1 MWQCRQQT
9 SAMVTMR
16 HQPHGHQSMVFVSD
30 VWAAAKLVRKN
41 SIVSV
46 FVWELRGKWFL
57 VLGERHPKT
66 IILSVNVPDMK
77 CKLPET
83 PMYTKTQNRL
93 GLRELSNAV
102 RAAECPWVSEY
113 WIVLSGSEEKKEV
126 SPDNWWCLLCPGP
139 TSPATRT
146 RPPWPG
152 WATGSWAPL
161 TCGCPASASGP
172 RH

>member
-1 MWQCRQQT
+1 MWQC
-9 SAMVTMR
+9 S
-16 HQPHGHQSMVFVSD
+16 HGHNETPAPWSRLCQWCLSPMSGPRLN
-30 VWAAAKLVRKN
+30 WSEKITLCRYSSEN
-41 SIVSV
+41 
-46 FVWELRGKWFL
+46 WERGKWFL
-57 VLGERHPKT
+57 VLEERHPKT

-102 RAAECPWVSEY
+102 RAAAECPWVSEY
-113 WIVLSGSEEKKEV
+113 WIVLLEEERGH
-126 SPDNWWCLLCPGP
+126 SPDNWWCLISQGP

-146 RPPWPG
+146 RPRCRG
-152 WATGSWAPL
+152 WATGSWGPL
-161 TCGCPASASGP
+161 TWGSPASASGP